1 MSGSRTVM
9 PMLRAAADSE
19 IRLNVAVVDLED
31 LHQVLV
37 RAVAE
42 GRGPD
47 VTVIDSVRVRYY
59 VRGRFAGATK
69 G

>member
-1 MSGSRTVM
+1 M
-9 PMLRAAADSE
+9 PEGPWEAMLRAAADGE

-42 GRGPD
+42 GRGR
-47 VTVIDSVRVRYY
+47 TWR
-59 VRGRFAGATK
+59 
-69 G
+69 